1 MSLIHLVD
9 DDVAVTDACHFLLTS
24 LGHDVQCWNDSAG
37 FLAQAD
43 LFQTGIVLLDMRM
56 PILDGHQA
64 YAELRRRGSTL
75 AVVFLSGHGDVPMA
89 VEQMKYGAVDF
100 LQKPIAAEPLI
111 AALERAQQISA
122 KAWRRHET
130 CGRYRTLTPK
140 ERDIAQLVVRGMMN
154 REMAERLNIAL
165 RTVEVH
171 RAKVM
176 EKMQAASLAELVI
189 QLQVLPHAA
198 QE

>member
-1 MSLIHLVD
+1 
-9 DDVAVTDACHFLLTS
+9 
-24 LGHDVQCWNDSAG
+24 
-37 FLAQAD
+37 
-43 LFQTGIVLLDMRM
+43 
-56 PILDGHQA
+56 
-64 YAELRRRGSTL
+64 
-75 AVVFLSGHGDVPMA
+75 
-89 VEQMKYGAVDF
+89 VEQMKDGAVDF

-111 AALERAQQISA
+111 AALERAQQVSA